1 MSSFGWASCMSICIR
16 SISCS
21 IPSLVICVYS
31 REYSHELQIALLA
44 SFLKMASRIFI
55 FFTLL
60 HFLYT
65 YCIPTYQEY
74 LTCDKINSCACR
86 LSNGEVIDLS
96 PLAYTELVAGGE
108 NSLYQMF
115 LCKSEDYGD
124 DTSTCNKENDVVICQ
139 DLSAAEGIH
148 IYYNWGRQYTA
159 EFAVANPYP
168 LQIEIL
174 YRHGDGDRNST
185 VNVRCDKS
193 TTATLSLLGVYNRHA
208 EFALHTKYGC
218 PGYKAASAVVPAL
231 FIILLFALAAFGLY
245 FIIGAIV
252 NWKMKGAKGVEAVP
266 NFLFWRETPLL
277 FIDGFYLLGAPVCQC
292 ARDSLSMR
300 NASYAQI

>member
-1 MSSFGWASCMSICIR
+1 
-16 SISCS
+16 
-21 IPSLVICVYS
+21 
-31 REYSHELQIALLA
+31 
-44 SFLKMASRIFI
+44 MASRKFVCI
-55 FFTLL
+55 TLL

-65 YCIPTYQEY
+65 YCILTSQEY
-74 LTCDKINSCACR
+74 LTCDKITSCSCR
-86 LSNGEVIDLS
+86 LSNGKVIDLS
-96 PLAYTELVAGGE
+96 PLADVELVAFGE

-124 DTSTCNKENDVVICQ
+124 DTSTCNKENNVVICQ
-139 DLSAAEGIH
+139 DLTISEGVH

-174 YRHGDGDRNST
+174 YRHGDSDRNST
-185 VNVRCDKS
+185 VNVRCDET

-208 EFALHTKYGC
+208 EFALHTIYGC
-218 PGYKAASAVVPAL
+218 PDYMEPSVIVPVL
-231 FIILLFALAAFGLY
+231 FILVLLALAAFGLY

-252 NWKMKGAKGVEAVP
+252 NWKMKGAKGVETVP